1 MNLIMIDILNSWRI
15 CDILYVHDHPAYHRL
30 ASHGAQWQEIS
41 TFRVWFVSLIS
52 DSSVRW
58 I

>member
-41 TFRVWFVSLIS
+41 TFRV
-52 DSSVRW
+52 
-58 I
+58 